1 MDNSDEVKTPEKPS
15 ESPITDMTRR
25 VLLPAIWLFSVAP
38 LALIVFFFFW
48 AGSSFSGPI
57 LGLCVSTMVFGLA
70 GLAIISL
77 FAYKAL
83 ELAVDERTSK
93 RADR

>member
-48 AGSSFSGPI
+48 AGSSFSGLI
-57 LGLCVSTMVFGLA
+57 LGLCISTMVFGLA
-70 GLAIISL
+70 DVAIISL
-77 FAYKAL
+77 FAYKAM
-83 ELAVDERTSK
+83 ELAVDERSSK
-93 RADR
+93 CANR